1 VLTFIEV
8 FCSNDS
14 VTVLKADTV
23 LVLLQACTVLTD
35 THGTARCI
43 LMPNYI
49 VALITYT
56 DHCMQVARA
65 EPPAIAS
72 CSAQHL
78 ELCTALARCPPRLI
92 QWLLLH
98 ADTDELTRLLQVCR
112 CTDEPRLLSAIA
124 SLVHVRTALLHLLYP
139 AAPYRCLAE
148 LLLAVQ
154 RTELSTTSTT
164 NSSNS
169 SDAGAGGGLL
179 LLQHIGNVSASFD
192 AIMALFLKEELST
205 AQQALQS
212 LRVFAAAGAFVLR
225 GGCSE
230 TTALRFE
237 TAISTTDSNTV
248 SVDDDDVEVIEIDA
262 QQQQQ
267 QQQRWSEAELQDL
280 RAKLLLTELSD
291 APESVQLVRSFD
303 AHLQVLS
310 EARHCVQQLQAAGH
324 PEFQAQGSGYVLRRS
339 FAALPD
345 EQSGGLLG
353 VADLVAEVKQLR
365 KLERSWEREML
376 ALRRDSPWL
385 DCFTMRYID
394 SIVNC
399 VYQ

>member
-1 VLTFIEV
+1 MH
-8 FCSNDS
+8 CSLHP
-14 VTVLKADTV
+14 VPCYMITRI
-23 LVLLQACTVLTD
+23 
-35 THGTARCI
+35 TH
-43 LMPNYI
+43 
-49 VALITYT
+49 TY
-56 DHCMQVARA
+56 HYMQVARA
-65 EPPAIAS
+65 EPAAIAS

-78 ELCTALARCPPRLI
+78 ELCAALAQCPSRLI

-124 SLVHVRTALLHLLYP
+124 SLVHVRTALLQLLYP
-139 AAPYRCLAE
+139 PAPSSCLAE

-164 NSSNS
+164 SSSSSSS

-192 AIMALFLKEELST
+192 AIMTLFLKEELSA

-212 LRVFAAAGAFVLR
+212 LRLFAAAGAFVLR
-225 GGCSE
+225 GGCSDA
-230 TTALRFE
+230 TALCLE
-237 TAISTTDSNTV
+237 TATSSTASI
-248 SVDDDDVEVIEIDA
+248 DDDAIEVIEIDA
-262 QQQQQ
+262 LQQQ

-324 PEFQAQGSGYVLRRS
+324 PEFQAPHGSGYVLRRS
-339 FAALPD
+339 FAALSD
-345 EQSGGLLG
+345 DKQGGLLG
-353 VADLVAEVKQLR
+353 VVADLVAEVQQLR
-365 KLERSWEREML
+365 KLERSWDREML

-385 DCFTMRYID
+385 DCFTIR
-394 SIVNC
+394 
-399 VYQ
+399 

>member
-1 VLTFIEV
+1 
-8 FCSNDS
+8 
-14 VTVLKADTV
+14 
-23 LVLLQACTVLTD
+23 
-35 THGTARCI
+35 
-43 LMPNYI
+43 M
-49 VALITYT
+49 ALITHSY
-56 DHCMQVARA
+56 HCMQVARA

-78 ELCTALARCPPRLI
+78 ELCTALAQCPPRLI

-98 ADTDELTRLLQVCR
+98 SDTDELTRLLQVCR

-124 SLVHVRTALLHLLYP
+124 SLVHVRTALLQLLYP
-139 AAPYRCLAE
+139 PAPYSCLAK

-154 RTELSTTSTT
+154 RTELSTTTSTT
-164 NSSNS
+164 NSSSSS
-169 SDAGAGGGLL
+169 SDGSAGGGLL
-179 LLQHIGNVSASFD
+179 LLQHIGNVRASFD

-230 TTALRFE
+230 ATALHFE
-237 TAISTTDSNTV
+237 TAENSTISI
-248 SVDDDDVEVIEIDA
+248 DDDVEVIEIDA
-262 QQQQQ
+262 QQQQ

-310 EARHCVQQLQAAGH
+310 EARHCVQELQAAGH
-324 PEFQAQGSGYVLRRS
+324 PEFQAPQGSGYVLRRS
-339 FAALPD
+339 FAALSDD
-345 EQSGGLLG
+345 EQSSGLLLG

-365 KLERSWEREML
+365 KLERSWDREML

-385 DCFTMRYID
+385 DCFTMR
-394 SIVNC
+394 
-399 VYQ
+399 